1 MIFGSDNMAPVHPDA
16 MAAIA
21 KANSGY
27 TTSYGTEEAMK
38 QVTAQIR
45 DLFEAPDAAVY
56 LVATGTAA
64 NALALSVY
72 TQPYQSIFC
81 HELAHVNMDECGAP
95 EFYTNGAKLVTLAGE
110 DGKVTPQAIR
120 QKAGSFRNP
129 DVHRVQFGSLSIT
142 NVTETG
148 SVYSPAEITALTA
161 AAREFGMASYLDG
174 ARLANAIVA
183 AGCTPA
189 EMTWKAGVDVVSF
202 GGTKNGLMGVE
213 AVILFDPDKAWEFEL
228 RRKRAGHLFSK
239 HRFLAAQMQA
249 YLQDDLWRKL
259 ALRANAAGAELEQA
273 LAPVAGFKL
282 LHSRDA
288 NLMFAAWPRAGHQR
302 AQAAGAYY
310 YDEPEA
316 HGSDGA
322 PEDILTARLVCNWN
336 TTSEEIARFADLVN
350 VHSP

>member
-1 MIFGSDNMAPVHPDA
+1 MIFGSDNMAPVHPAA
-16 MAAIA
+16 MAALA
-21 KANSGY
+21 QANTGY
-27 TTSYGTEEAMK
+27 TTSYGTEDAMK

-45 DLFEAPDAAVY
+45 DLFEAPEAAVY

-64 NALALSVY
+64 NALALAVY
-72 TQPYQSIFC
+72 TQPYQSVFC

-95 EFYTNGAKLVTLAGE
+95 EFFTNGAKLVELTGA
-110 DGKVTPQAIR
+110 DGKITPDTLRA
-120 QKAGSFRNP
+120 KAAGFRNP
-129 DVHRVQFGSLSIT
+129 DIHRVQFGSLSIA

-148 SVYSPAEITALTA
+148 SVYTPAEITALTA
-161 AAREFGMASYLDG
+161 AARDCGMASYLDG

-189 EMTWKAGVDVVSF
+189 EMTWKAGIDVVSF

-213 AVILFDPDKAWEFEL
+213 AVILFDPQKAWEFEL

-249 YLQDDLWRKL
+249 YLRDDLWRQL
-259 ALRANAAGAELEQA
+259 ASRANAAGAELEQA
-273 LAPVAGFKL
+273 LASVDGFAPL
-282 LHSRDA
+282 YRRDA
-288 NLMFAAWPRAGHQR
+288 NLMFAKWPRAGHER

-316 HGSDGA
+316 HGKNGA
-322 PEDILTARLVCNWN
+322 PDDLLTARLVCNWN
-336 TTSEEIARFADLVN
+336 TTSEEIAQFAALVRG
-350 VHSP
+350 

>member
-16 MAAIA
+16 MAALA
-21 KANSGY
+21 HANSGY
-27 TTSYGTEEAMK
+27 TTSYGSEDAMK
-38 QVTAQIR
+38 QVAAQIR
-45 DLFEAPDAAVY
+45 DLFEAPEAAVY

-64 NALALSVY
+64 NALALAVY
-72 TQPYQSIFC
+72 TQPYQSVFC

-95 EFYTNGAKLVTLAGE
+95 EFYTSGAKLVTLAG
-110 DGKVTPQAIR
+110 DNAQITPEALCA
-120 QKAGSFRNP
+120 KAVSFRNP
-129 DVHRVQFGSLSIT
+129 DIHRVQFGTLSLA

-148 SVYSPAEITALTA
+148 AVYTPAEIAALTA
-161 AAREFGMASYLDG
+161 AAQEFGMATYLDG

-213 AVILFDPDKAWEFEL
+213 AIILFDPQKAWEFEL

-239 HRFLAAQMQA
+239 HRFLTAQMQA

-259 ALRANAAGAELEQA
+259 ADRANAAGAELEQA
-273 LAPVAGFKL
+273 LTSVEGFKL
-282 LHSRDA
+282 LHRRDA
-288 NLMFAAWPRAGHQR
+288 NLMYAAWPRAGHER
-302 AQAAGAYY
+302 AKAAGAYY

-316 HGSDGA
+316 DGKNGA
-322 PEDILTARLVCNWN
+322 PEDILNARLVCNWN
-336 TTSEEIARFADLVN
+336 TSSEEIGRFAERVKG
-350 VHSP
+350 